1 MKKSLKYKIVLAIV
15 IIVCIMDVSFIFVN
29 YVNYMNVNRNYTD
42 SLAQTVA
49 NTCRLVVDGDSVT
62 GYLATDGEIR
72 RITRYGINSLTIATP
87 VKMYCR
93 SAWSISGMVEAVMCM
108 TQI

>member
-49 NTCRLVVDGDSVT
+49 NNLQT
-62 GYLATDGEIR
+62 GGR
-72 RITRYGINSLTIATP
+72 RRQRNGLSGQQTEKYGVL
-87 VKMYCR
+87 R
-93 SAWSISGMVEAVMCM
+93 GME
-108 TQI
+108 

>member
-15 IIVCIMDVSFIFVN
+15 IIVCIMDVNFIFVN

-49 NTCRLVVDGDSVT
+49 NTCSLV
-62 GYLATDGEIR
+62 
-72 RITRYGINSLTIATP
+72 TRP
-87 VKMYCR
+87 VILF
-93 SAWSISGMVEAVMCM
+93 A
-108 TQI
+108 